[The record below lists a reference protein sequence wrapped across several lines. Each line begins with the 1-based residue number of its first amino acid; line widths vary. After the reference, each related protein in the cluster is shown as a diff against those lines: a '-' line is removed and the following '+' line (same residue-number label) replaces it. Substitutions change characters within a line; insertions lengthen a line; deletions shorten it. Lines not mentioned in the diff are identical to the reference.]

1 MWKSMIDKKRKKMVV
16 SIKLE
21 VSKPQVLPIDG
32 GAIEMIQIP
41 PLKPLLVCRM
51 SPNTS
56 HE

>member
-56 HE
+56 H